1 MATQGRWRRRRHASL
16 VRRHGV
22 VLGERG
28 TDVRPLF
35 EGSAVLLQGCGAS
48 AVREWVAQRHGA
60 VIGLTA
66 QCRTV
71 AAMTSPGGLAEQ
83 RRDTIPKRVRGTAWR
98 GFIFDLGAC
107 MCQNIKCSGR
117 GSRYGGGE
125 PVRAS
130 SEADTRSRG
139 GLALERG
146 GASPE
151 GASSPRARRSLVS
164 AVLCPSSETEFC
176 PRGAGAD
183 YSGGLLGP
191 LGP

>member
-1 MATQGRWRRRRHASL
+1 VAASCHPVLPQRRGSRCSARDGVVVEGMATQGRWRRRRHASL

-48 AVREWVAQRHGA
+48 VVREWVAQRHGA

-139 GLALERG
+139 GSG
-146 GASPE
+146 
-151 GASSPRARRSLVS
+151 PRARRSLARGGVQ
-164 AVLCPSSETEFC
+164 PSSEAES
-176 PRGAGAD
+176 R
-183 YSGGLLGP
+183 
-191 LGP
+191 